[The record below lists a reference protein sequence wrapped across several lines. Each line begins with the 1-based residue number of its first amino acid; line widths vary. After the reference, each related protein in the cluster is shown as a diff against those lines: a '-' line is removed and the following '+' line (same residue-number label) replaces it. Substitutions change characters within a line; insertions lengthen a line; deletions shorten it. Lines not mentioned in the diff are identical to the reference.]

1 MADDFKDHFSASA
14 DDYSLYRPDYPD
26 SLFDHLSMIVPSTKQ
41 AWDCAT
47 GNGQAAI
54 ALANH
59 FDQVIATDA
68 SEKQISK
75 AASVENITYA
85 VAPAENSG
93 VQ

>member
-14 DDYSLYRPDYPD
+14 DDYSLYRLDYPD
-26 SLFDHLSMIVPSTKQ
+26 SLFDHLSMTVPSTKR

-68 SEKQISK
+68 SEYTGSHR
-75 AASVENITYA
+75 
-85 VAPAENSG
+85 
-93 VQ
+93 